1 MMKLLTPAVALLFFS
16 ACGKKVTPLE
26 LKKYVENPENGY
38 VQTADAGTYKIRCV
52 YTPAEYLTVQSF
64 RTNDIRKNDF
74 LERKAEFDKA
84 DMYQLQITSSDAQ
97 AIPALTEYFNFY
109 MQENIVKVCG
119 TDTIP
124 CMAYMAEPFNA
135 VDHKQHIGF
144 GFENKACAGE
154 EYIFI
159 QNSPMSAAP
168 IRFSFHKNELTIP
181 SITLN

>member
-1 MMKLLTPAVALLFFS
+1 MIKHLTPAVALLLLA
-16 ACGKKVTPLE
+16 ACGKKATPLE

-38 VQTADAGTYKIRCV
+38 VQTADAGAYKIRCM

-64 RTNDIRKNDF
+64 RTNDIRKADF
-74 LERKAEFDKA
+74 LDRKNEFDKVE
-84 DMYQLQITSSDAQ
+84 MYRMEITSDDAR

-119 TDTIP
+119 TDTVP

-135 VDHKQHIGF
+135 VDHKQHIDF
-144 GFENKACAGE
+144 GFEKGECAHE

-159 QNSPMSAAP
+159 QNSPMAAVP